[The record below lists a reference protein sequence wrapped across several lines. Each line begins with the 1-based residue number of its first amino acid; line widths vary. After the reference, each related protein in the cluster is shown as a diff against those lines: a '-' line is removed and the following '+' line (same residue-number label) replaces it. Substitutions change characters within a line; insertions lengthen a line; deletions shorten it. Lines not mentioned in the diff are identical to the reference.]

1 MDKQKAPELDK
12 PKPLEGSHP
21 YNEAGA
27 VHEEPRKEPVRK
39 ARAAGSPPQDVM
51 DGLTKLQ
58 ECADATAAAK
68 SKSEGSRTDLATAQ
82 HTCDNDAAD
91 FTAKAAQQQAAKEAL
106 KALLDNV
113 YSVQT

>member
-1 MDKQKAPELDK
+1 
-12 PKPLEGSHP
+12 
-21 YNEAGA
+21 
-27 VHEEPRKEPVRK
+27 
-39 ARAAGSPPQDVM
+39 
-51 DGLTKLQ
+51 
-58 ECADATAAAK
+58 
-68 SKSEGSRTDLATAQ
+68 LATAQ